1 MAKDSYQ
8 IRLDDVFEGP
18 MDLLVHLIKKNE
30 VDICDIPIST
40 ITDQFL
46 EYLKLM
52 EVLNIDFA
60 GDFLLMASTLTQI
73 KSRSLL
79 PVHGHESDEEDPR
92 AEIIRPLIEYLQMRA
107 AAEEL
112 AQRNILG
119 QNMFVRHPDTREY
132 RMEDSGEIR
141 KIGLFEL
148 IDAFQKILENVAP
161 DDRLEF
167 TADKISVKDRI
178 SEIVDILEVQGSVTF
193 SQLFPANP
201 TKSDVIV
208 TFLAILEMVK
218 ISLIRVIQHTHSG
231 IMRILYL

>member
-1 MAKDSYQ
+1 MADDSYQ

-46 EYLKLM
+46 AYLKIM
-52 EVLNIDFA
+52 EVMNIDYA

-79 PVHGHESDEEDPR
+79 PVHDYETDEEDPR
-92 AEIIRPLIEYLQMRA
+92 SEIIRPLIEYLQMKA

-112 AQRNILG
+112 SQRNILG
-119 QNMFVRHPDTREY
+119 QNMFVRHADTREY
-132 RMEDSGEIR
+132 LMEDSGEIR

-148 IDAFQKILENVAP
+148 IDAFQKILENIAP
-161 DDRLEF
+161 DDRLEL

-178 SEIVDILEVQGSVTF
+178 SDIVDILEVQGSVTF

-218 ISLIRVIQHTHSG
+218 ISLIRIIQHTHSG

>member
-1 MAKDSYQ
+1 
-8 IRLDDVFEGP
+8 
-18 MDLLVHLIKKNE
+18 
-30 VDICDIPIST
+30 
-40 ITDQFL
+40 
-46 EYLKLM
+46 
-52 EVLNIDFA
+52 
-60 GDFLLMASTLTQI
+60 
-73 KSRSLL
+73 
-79 PVHGHESDEEDPR
+79 
-92 AEIIRPLIEYLQMRA
+92 MRA

>member
-1 MAKDSYQ
+1 MANDSYQ
-8 IRLDDVFEGP
+8 IKLDDVFEGP

-46 EYLKLM
+46 AYLKIM
-52 EVLNIDFA
+52 EVLNIDYA

-73 KSRSLL
+73 KSRTLL
-79 PVHGHESDEEDPR
+79 PVHDHETDEEDPR

-112 AQRNILG
+112 SQRNILG
-119 QNMFVRHPDTREY
+119 QNMFVRQADTSEY
-132 RMEDSGEIR
+132 LTEDGGEIR

-167 TADKISVKDRI
+167 SADKISVKDRI
-178 SEIVDILEVQGSVTF
+178 SEIVDTLEVQGSVTF

-201 TKSDVIV
+201 TKNDVIV

-218 ISLIRVIQHTHSG
+218 ISLIRVIQHAHSG

>member
-1 MAKDSYQ
+1 MANDSYQ

-18 MDLLVHLIKKNE
+18 MDLLVHLIRKNE

-46 EYLKLM
+46 AYLKIM
-52 EVLNIDFA
+52 EVMNIDYA

-79 PVHGHESDEEDPR
+79 PVHDHETDEEDPR
-92 AEIIRPLIEYLQMRA
+92 AEIIRPLIEYLQMKA

-112 AQRNILG
+112 SQRNILG
-119 QNMFVRHPDTREY
+119 QNMFVRHADTREY
-132 RMEDSGEIR
+132 LMEDGGEIR

-161 DDRLEF
+161 EDRLEF

-178 SEIVDILEVQGSVTF
+178 SEIVDILEVQDSVTF

-218 ISLIRVIQHTHSG
+218 ISLIRIIQHVHSG

>member
-1 MAKDSYQ
+1 MANESYQ

-46 EYLKLM
+46 AYLKIM
-52 EVLNIDFA
+52 EVLNIDYA

-73 KSRSLL
+73 KSRTLL
-79 PVHGHESDEEDPR
+79 PVHDHETDGEDPR

-112 AQRNILG
+112 SQRNILG
-119 QNMFVRHPDTREY
+119 QNMFVRHADTREY

-148 IDAFQKILENVAP
+148 IDAFQKILENIAP

-167 TADKISVKDRI
+167 SADKISVKDRI

-218 ISLIRVIQHTHSG
+218 ISLIRVIQHAHSG